1 MSLVAV
7 NDLSKLLRITKLG
20 PIGSLISWTI
30 LKITRISK
38 INKRYQ
44 KNKHLSCQ
52 DFIDVTLKEYKIT
65 YRIPKK
71 DLKNIPDYGPF
82 VTISNH
88 PFGGIE
94 GLIILK
100 TLHKKR
106 PDYKA
111 IANFLLQRF
120 DPLSEAIIAVN
131 PFENHQNKKSSIGG
145 LKEAIFHLKEG
156 KPFGVFPAGE
166 VSNIKKGDY
175 YIDKPWN
182 DGVMRLIRRAKVP
195 VVPFYFHGKNSKLF
209 YRLAAIHP
217 LLQSAKLPS
226 ELFSQKNKIIQ
237 IRIGKPISVKKQ
249 QQYTDIFEYKAFLR
263 KKTYLLAKSFD
274 KTRLADKLPKKA
286 SLKKI
291 KNIID
296 PISKKILV
304 EEIDNCIAKKLSLFK
319 TQSFEL
325 FLAQKKDIPNILTEI
340 GRLREI
346 TYRTIG
352 EGTNQSVDLDKYDNY
367 YRHLFLWDTKNQD
380 IIGAY
385 RMGFG
390 NEIMTNYGIKGFYLH
405 SLFRFEPE
413 LYPMLEN
420 SIEMGRS
427 FIRNEYQ
434 KQPLPL
440 FLLWKGIMHC
450 TLKFPNHNF
459 LIGGVTISDKFSS
472 FSMSLMVE
480 FMKSNYYDPII
491 AQFVKPKKEY
501 KVTLTDPDKGF
512 VFDES
517 KKNLKQL
524 EEIIADI
531 EPDGLRIPVLL
542 KKYVKQ
548 NAKVIAFNVD
558 PLFNNAVDG
567 LMYIKISD
575 LPDNTVKPL
584 LQEIENQIET
594 N

>member
-1 MSLVAV
+1 MSLVTI
-7 NDLSKLLRITKLG
+7 NDISKLLHITKLG
-20 PIGSLISWTI
+20 PIGRLISWFI
-30 LKITRISK
+30 LKVTRISK
-38 INKRYQ
+38 INKRYL

-52 DFIDVTLKEYKIT
+52 NFIDITLKEYKIT

-71 DLKNIPDYGPF
+71 DLKNIPEQGPF

-111 IANFLLQRF
+111 IANFLLQRVE
-120 DPLSEAIIAVN
+120 PLSESIIAVN
-131 PFENHQNKKSSIGG
+131 PFENHKDKKSSLGG

-156 KPFGVFPAGE
+156 KCFGVFPAGE
-166 VSNIKKGDY
+166 VSNIKNGNQ

-195 VVPFYFHGKNSKLF
+195 VIPFYFHGKNSALF
-209 YRLAAIHP
+209 YKLAAIHP

-226 ELFSQKNKIIQ
+226 ELFSQKNKLIK

-249 QQYTDIFEYKAFLR
+249 QNYTDINEYNTFLR
-263 KKTYLLAKSFD
+263 KKTYILAKSFD
-274 KTRLADKLPKKA
+274 KKKP
-286 SLKKI
+286 LNRIQKKVSI
-291 KNIID
+291 KKVKNIAL
-296 PISKKILV
+296 PIKKETIL
-304 EEIDNCIAKKLSLFK
+304 EEIENCSIKQLCIYQNEGFK
-319 TQSFEL
+319 M
-325 FLAQKKDIPNILTEI
+325 FLATKKDIPNILIEI

-352 EGTNQSVDLDKYDNY
+352 EGTNQAIDLDKYDNY
-367 YRHLFLWDTKNQD
+367 YHHLFLWDNNNKELV
-380 IIGAY
+380 GAY
-385 RMGFG
+385 RMGIG
-390 NEIMTNYGIKGFYLH
+390 SEILATHGIKGFYLH
-405 SLFRFEPE
+405 RLFRFEPE
-413 LYPMLEN
+413 LHAMMGK
-420 SIEMGRS
+420 SIEMGRA

-434 KQPLPL
+434 KKPLPL

-450 TLKFPNHNF
+450 TLKFPNHDF
-459 LIGGVTISDKFSS
+459 LIGGVTISNQFST

-491 AQFVKPKKEY
+491 AQFVRPKKEY
-501 KVTLTDPDKGF
+501 KVKLTDTDKGF
-512 VFDES
+512 VFEAS
-517 KKNLKQL
+517 ENSLKQL
-524 EEIIADI
+524 EEFIADI
-531 EPDGLRIPVLL
+531 EPEGLRIPVLL

-575 LPDNTVKPL
+575 LPESTVKPL
-584 LQEIENQIET
+584 LQQTKI
-594 N
+594 